1 MVEEI
6 FALLNEQRNMVGAA
20 ALEYRPDLTSASNL
34 RAEESSKKWSHE
46 RPNSKPFYSV
56 DKRIYGE
63 NLARGYN
70 NSADE
75 FVTAWMKS
83 ETHKKNI
90 LYPDF
95 KGVCVGVYEKNGK
108 LWVSLEFTYE

>member
-6 FALLNEQRNMVGAA
+6 FTLLNEQRNMVGAA

-46 RPNSKPFYSV
+46 RPNGELFNTV
-56 DKRIYGE
+56 DKRISGE
-63 NLARGYN
+63 NLAYGY

-83 ETHKKNI
+83 ETHKENI
-90 LYPDF
+90 LYSDF